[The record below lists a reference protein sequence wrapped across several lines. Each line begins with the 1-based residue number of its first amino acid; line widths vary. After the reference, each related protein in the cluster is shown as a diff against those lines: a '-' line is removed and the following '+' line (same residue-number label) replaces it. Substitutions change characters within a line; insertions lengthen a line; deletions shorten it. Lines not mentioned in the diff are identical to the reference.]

1 MKLKKTLL
9 IALLMMLVPFVF
21 ADDPFMD
28 IATNAK
34 TTTTVYLPS
43 KDKTYSLEEAIQ
55 CAMVNAWMRG
65 DADYDIKFYK
75 DKSELFKSSD
85 FKDEYIYGSATM
97 AVVNLHYGIVEINY
111 SRYSDEVE
119 NIVGWDYLSFFALD
133 DGRVMCIKIL
143 EGDRRL
149 E

>member
-1 MKLKKTLL
+1 MKMKLKKTLL
-9 IALLMMLVPFVF
+9 IALLMMLVPFIF

-34 TTTTVYLPS
+34 TTTTVYIPS
-43 KDKTYSLEEAIQ
+43 KDMTYSLEDAVK
-55 CAMVNAWMRG
+55 CAMVNAWLHG
-65 DADYDIKFYK
+65 DADYDVKFYK

-97 AVVNLHYGIVEINY
+97 AVVNLHYGIVEIKY
-111 SRYSDEVE
+111 FRYDDEVE

-143 EGDRRL
+143 EVDG
-149 E
+149 

>member
-9 IALLMMLVPFVF
+9 IALIMMLAPFVF

-65 DADYDIKFYK
+65 DADYDIKFYNNTT
-75 DKSELFKSSD
+75 ELFTSSD

-111 SRYSDEVE
+111 SRYTDERE
-119 NIVGWDYLSFFALD
+119 NIVGWDYLSFFVLD
-133 DGRVMCIKIL
+133 DGRVLCVKIL
-143 EGDRRL
+143 ELDK
-149 E
+149 

>member
-1 MKLKKTLL
+1 MKLKK
-9 IALLMMLVPFVF
+9 IVYVVLLMMLAPLVF

-28 IATNAK
+28 IATNVK

-65 DADYDIKFYK
+65 DADYDIKFYNNTT
-75 DKSELFKSSD
+75 ELFTSSD

-97 AVVNLHYGIVEINY
+97 AVVNLHYGIVEIKY
-111 SRYSDEVE
+111 YRYDNEVE

>member
-9 IALLMMLVPFVF
+9 IALLKMLASHVF
-21 ADDPFMD
+21 ADDPFLD
-28 IATNAK
+28 IATNVK

-65 DADYDIKFYK
+65 DADYDIKFYNNTK
-75 DKSELFKSSD
+75 ELFTSSD

-111 SRYSDEVE
+111 SRYDDERE

-143 EGDRRL
+143 EVDG
-149 E
+149 

>member
-1 MKLKKTLL
+1 MKLKKLGF
-9 IALLMMLVPFVF
+9 IVVLLMLASHVF
-21 ADDPFMD
+21 ADDPFLD
-28 IATNAK
+28 IATNVK

-65 DADYDIKFYK
+65 DADYDIKFYNNTT
-75 DKSELFKSSD
+75 ELFTSSD

-111 SRYSDEVE
+111 SRYTDERE
-119 NIVGWDYLSFFALD
+119 NIVGWDYLSFFVLN
-133 DGRVMCIKIL
+133 DGRVLCVKIL
-143 EGDRRL
+143 EL
-149 E
+149 NK